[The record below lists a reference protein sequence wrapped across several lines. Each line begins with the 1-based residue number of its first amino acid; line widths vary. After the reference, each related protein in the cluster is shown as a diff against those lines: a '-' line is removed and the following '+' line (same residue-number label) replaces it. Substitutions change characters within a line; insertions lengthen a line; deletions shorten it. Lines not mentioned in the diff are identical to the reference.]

1 MYLNPRRG
9 EDLGYELKAKS
20 MQLPVIKK
28 LSETYTLEQL
38 RQAEA
43 AILNEQAPSIE
54 VEGKD
59 ESEKLTH
66 VLAAINIL
74 QDMQKNH
81 IDYRTALRNYSQ
93 RVRNSIS

>member
-1 MYLNPRRG
+1 
-9 EDLGYELKAKS
+9 

-28 LSETYTLEQL
+28 LSETYNLEQL
-38 RQAEA
+38 RAAED
-43 AILNEQAPSIE
+43 AILNEQAPAIE

-59 ESEKLTH
+59 EGEQLTH
-66 VLAAINIL
+66 ILAAIDIL
-74 QDMQKNH
+74 HDMQKNN